1 MFENLP
7 TLKET
12 VDKYYLQTHE
22 KLAKKKLGQNF
33 LLNMDVVRRVA
44 RVSGDLSQIT
54 VLEIGPGPGGLTRAL
69 LEAGARRVV
78 AIEKDP
84 RCIELL
90 SELKEVAGNR
100 LELIN
105 GDALKMIP
113 QDLIEGPIKIVANL
127 PYNVGTALLINWLHH
142 SQNIDSMTLMFQKEV
157 ALRIVAKPRTKDYG
171 RLSVLCQYLC
181 EVHKAF
187 DLPPGAF
194 SPPPKVTSSVV
205 HLIPKVLTT
214 EQLDLLPSL
223 GFVTQKAFGQ
233 RRKMLRSSLKGIISE
248 DDFAL
253 ISILPTA
260 RAEELTIQNF
270 INLAQLMKNYRN
282 NCL

>member
-12 VDKYYLQTHE
+12 VDQYYLQTQE

-44 RVSGDLSQIT
+44 RVAGDLSHVT

-69 LEAGARRVV
+69 LEAGAQRVIAV
-78 AIEKDP
+78 EKDP

-90 SELKEVAGNR
+90 SELNEAAGNR
-100 LELIN
+100 LEIIN
-105 GDALKMIP
+105 DDALKIVP
-113 QDLIEGPIKIVANL
+113 QDLAEGPLKIVANL
-127 PYNVGTALLINWLHH
+127 PYNVGTILLINWLHYMK
-142 SQNIDSMTLMFQKEV
+142 NIESMTLMFQKEV
-157 ALRIVAKPRTKDYG
+157 ALRIVSKPRTKDYG

-181 EVHKAF
+181 TVHKAF

-205 HLIPKVLTT
+205 HLIPK
-214 EQLDLLPSL
+214 QLSEKQLELLPFL
-223 GFVTQKAFGQ
+223 EAVTQKAFGQ
-233 RRKMLRSSLKGIISE
+233 RRKMLRSSLKGIFSE
-248 DDFAL
+248 EDFL
-253 ISILPTA
+253 NVSVLPTA
-260 RAEELTIQNF
+260 RAEELSLQDF
-270 INLAQLMKNYRN
+270 INLSQLLINFKNISS
-282 NCL
+282 